1 MAGLDWVLI
10 LEITLFFLWFVFIFY
25 RYIIKKEENISFKY
39 VLVIVENQE
48 RIIEDIIG
56 KGISFLH
63 RFAEHSQLVII
74 DMYSQDLTWPIIARL
89 AYPKNNFS
97 VYRFDTNGDLNRFLS
112 TYNKK
117 TLVLDYRKLNEKNPR
132 GR

>member
-1 MAGLDWVLI
+1 M
-10 LEITLFFLWFVFIFY
+10 
-25 RYIIKKEENISFKY
+25 
-39 VLVIVENQE
+39 IVENQE

-74 DMYSQDLTWPIIARL
+74 DMYSQDLTWPIITRL
-89 AYPKNNFS
+89 AYPKNNIS
-97 VYRFDTNGDLNRFLS
+97 VYRFETNGNLKQFLS
-112 TYNKK
+112 KYEKA
-117 TLVLDYRKLNEKNPR
+117 LVLDYRKLNEKNPR

>member
-1 MAGLDWVLI
+1 MVGLDWVLI
-10 LEITLFFLWFVFIFY
+10 LEITLFFLWFFFIFY

-63 RFAEHSQLVII
+63 RFAEHSQLV
-74 DMYSQDLTWPIIARL
+74 
-89 AYPKNNFS
+89 
-97 VYRFDTNGDLNRFLS
+97 NRYVF
-112 TYNKK
+112 K
-117 TLVLDYRKLNEKNPR
+117 T
-132 GR
+132 